1 VSFINKVF
9 AMFSSVRRL
18 MSLHHH
24 LGKFLLVGL
33 LALSGLGLNISAQAE
48 AYPTRSINI
57 FVGFPAG
64 GAADIVARMIGEQ
77 LSAKLG
83 QPVVVINKPGAAST
97 IGMVAAA
104 AAPNDGYN
112 LLLSSL
118 TNQVIAGHLYKDL
131 KVNILTDFEPV
142 AMIANAPHVLNVNAQ
157 VPAQNLK
164 ELIAWLKANN
174 GKINY
179 ASQGNGTLSHLES
192 ALLAEQ
198 IGVDLVHVPYKGS
211 APAVPDLVAGNVSFM
226 FDSAAASK
234 PLLDS
239 GKVRALAVAA
249 TQRLPGMPEL
259 PTMIEAGLPGYNVN
273 NWMGIY
279 APKGTPVEFTQVL
292 EQTFAQILADP
303 AFQKTLVEKGLIAT
317 PMGAKELTQRAL
329 EDSDRWGKVIK
340 ANNISF

>member
-1 VSFINKVF
+1 
-9 AMFSSVRRL
+9 
-18 MSLHHH
+18 
-24 LGKFLLVGL
+24 
-33 LALSGLGLNISAQAE
+33 
-48 AYPTRSINI
+48 
-57 FVGFPAG
+57 
-64 GAADIVARMIGEQ
+64 
-77 LSAKLG
+77 
-83 QPVVVINKPGAAST
+83 
-97 IGMVAAA
+97 
-104 AAPNDGYN
+104 
-112 LLLSSL
+112 LLSSL
-118 TNQVIAGHLYKDL
+118 TNQVIAGHLYKEL

-164 ELIAWLKANN
+164 ELIGWLKANN

-259 PTMIEAGLPGYNVN
+259 PTMIEAGLPGYNVD

-279 APKGTPVEFTQVL
+279 APKGTPVEFTQL
-292 EQTFAQILADP
+292 LGKTFSQILADP
-303 AFQKTLVEKGLIAT
+303 ALQKTLVEKGLIAT
-317 PMGAKELTQRAL
+317 PMGAKELAQRAQ

>member
-1 VSFINKVF
+1 
-9 AMFSSVRRL
+9 MFSSVRRL

-118 TNQVIAGHLYKDL
+118 TNQVIAGHL
-131 KVNILTDFEPV
+131 
-142 AMIANAPHVLNVNAQ
+142 
-157 VPAQNLK
+157 
-164 ELIAWLKANN
+164 
-174 GKINY
+174 
-179 ASQGNGTLSHLES
+179 
-192 ALLAEQ
+192 
-198 IGVDLVHVPYKGS
+198 
-211 APAVPDLVAGNVSFM
+211 
-226 FDSAAASK
+226 
-234 PLLDS
+234 
-239 GKVRALAVAA
+239 
-249 TQRLPGMPEL
+249 
-259 PTMIEAGLPGYNVN
+259 
-273 NWMGIY
+273 
-279 APKGTPVEFTQVL
+279 
-292 EQTFAQILADP
+292 
-303 AFQKTLVEKGLIAT
+303 
-317 PMGAKELTQRAL
+317 
-329 EDSDRWGKVIK
+329 
-340 ANNISF
+340 